1 MVNPSNP
8 IVKEMKKILKTVFI
22 SFIFLFVSVISYAAK
37 IETLPFIDGKDFIS
51 VSVDSKIFSPNG
63 DGSFDS
69 VTFENSLLQEKLK
82 IKSWQFDIVNAE
94 TREIVYSFSGE
105 KEIPKKLVWDGKNSK
120 DRIEEGTYRYIF
132 KAVVNKKN
140 IKIEQKD
147 DIVLD
152 VTAPYISF
160 NSSLDTVLLN
170 KDKNSFVNNVLFT
183 FSIGDEN
190 KIDKSKTKIQVYSFK
205 NKIVKEWNFDKFDE
219 IPQSVSW
226 DGKDGIYDLVV
237 PAGEYRVVFTVSDIV
252 NNKISLS
259 TNITTFE
266 QVVGKISE
274 IVVKEEPRGL
284 VVNLSNS
291 ILFDAREIELKKEAK
306 DSLDEMIKL
315 LNAYPANK
323 VLIEGYSDSKGDKEE
338 NLKLSYD
345 RAQEVYLYFI
355 KNGIPAERLTVVG
368 YGQENPIASN
378 KTAEG
383 RAQNRRVNIIILKSQ
398 NADDIDRAQM
408 DDEKEA
414 VSNNEDDKQKENEE
428 TNLENK
434 EAQN

>member
-1 MVNPSNP
+1 
-8 IVKEMKKILKTVFI
+8 MKKILKAIFI
-22 SFIFLFVSVISYAAK
+22 SFVFLFIVGISYAAK
-37 IETLPFIDGKDFIS
+37 KEDLPFVDGKDFIS
-51 VSVDSKIFSPNG
+51 ISVDNKIFSPNG

-69 VTFENSLLQEKLK
+69 VTFEISLLQEKLK
-82 IKSWQFDIVNAE
+82 IKNWQLDIVDTQ

-105 KEIPKKLVWDGKNSK
+105 KEIPKKLVWNGKNGK
-120 DRIEEGTYRYIF
+120 DRIVEGNYRYTF
-132 KAVVNKKN
+132 RAVVNKNN

-147 DIVLD
+147 DIILD

-160 NSSLDTVLLN
+160 TSSLDTVLLN
-170 KDKNSFVNNVLFT
+170 KEKNSFVNNVLFN
-183 FSIGDEN
+183 FSLGDEN
-190 KIDKSKTKIQVYSFK
+190 KIDKSKTKIQIYSFK
-205 NKIVKEWNFDKFDE
+205 NKIVREWDFDQFDE
-219 IPQSVSW
+219 IPQSISW

-284 VVNLSNS
+284 IVNLSNS

-323 VLIEGYSDSKGDKEE
+323 VLIEGYSDSKGDEEE

-345 RAQEVYLYFI
+345 RAQEVYLYFV

-378 KTAEG
+378 KTVEG

-398 NADDIDRAQM
+398 NTDDTDRAQM
-408 DDEKEA
+408 NDENEED
-414 VSNNEDDKQKENEE
+414 SLNNEDDDRQNKDNEE
-428 TNLENK
+428 NSINK
-434 EAQN
+434 K

>member
-1 MVNPSNP
+1 
-8 IVKEMKKILKTVFI
+8 MKKILKAIFI
-22 SFIFLFVSVISYAAK
+22 SFVFLFVVGISYAAK
-37 IETLPFIDGKDFIS
+37 KEDLPFVDGKDFIS
-51 VSVDSKIFSPNG
+51 ISVDNNIFSPNG

-69 VTFENSLLQEKLK
+69 VTFEISLLQEKLK
-82 IKSWQFDIVNAE
+82 IKNWQLDIVDTQ

-105 KEIPKKLVWDGKNSK
+105 KEIPKKLVWNGKNGK
-120 DRIEEGTYRYIF
+120 DRIVEGNYRYTF
-132 KAVVNKKN
+132 RAVVNKNN

-147 DIVLD
+147 DIILD

-160 NSSLDTVLLN
+160 TSSLDTVLLN
-170 KDKNSFVNNVLFT
+170 KEKNSFVNNVLFN
-183 FSIGDEN
+183 FSLGDEN
-190 KIDKSKTKIQVYSFK
+190 KIDKSKTKIQIYSFK
-205 NKIVKEWNFDKFDE
+205 NKIVREWDFDQFDE
-219 IPQSVSW
+219 IPQSISW

-284 VVNLSNS
+284 IVNLSNS

-323 VLIEGYSDSKGDKEE
+323 VLIEGYSDSKGDEEE

-345 RAQEVYLYFI
+345 RAQEVYLYFV

-378 KTAEG
+378 KTVEG

-398 NADDIDRAQM
+398 NTDDTDRAQM
-408 DDEKEA
+408 NDENEED
-414 VSNNEDDKQKENEE
+414 SLNNEDDDRQNKDNEE
-428 TNLENK
+428 NSINK
-434 EAQN
+434 K